1 MFSITHRFVL
11 YRLFLA
17 ALLDALGT
25 SVQRSLATGLGRHL
39 LARLLVC
46 KQSVSR
52 CRFALAAV
60 RRMSGES
67 YRPSSS
73 RGKPSHLRRDPCS
86 ASSGPSRAWP
96 CRLEISTVS
105 LDIHGGAVQF
115 RGGRRWQDEGKSPSR
130 LEPPMMNLL
139 YREKCSVRCSGER
152 KSSARQRESLL
163 GQSRW
168 WLAEKASK
176 ADSLFRVGL
185 HVA

>member
-25 SVQRSLATGLGRHL
+25 GVQRSLATSLGRHL
-39 LARLLVC
+39 LARLLIC

-52 CRFALAAV
+52 CRFALAV
-60 RRMSGES
+60 VGRMSGQS

-73 RGKPSHLRRDPCS
+73 RGKPSHPRRDPCS

-105 LDIHGGAVQF
+105 LDIHGGAVW
-115 RGGRRWQDEGKSPSR
+115 RGPQMAG
-130 LEPPMMNLL
+130 
-139 YREKCSVRCSGER
+139 REKITFSVGTTHDEFAVER
-152 KSSARQRESLL
+152 N
-163 GQSRW
+163 
-168 WLAEKASK
+168 
-176 ADSLFRVGL
+176 V
-185 HVA
+185 V